1 MDEFI
6 FFIFVEVYSHYK
18 VEITTNWSMS
28 KTKYYFDSDNLEF
41 VPIKRTFIERIYR
54 LSLFLISSVIIGA
67 FITVVLLNTDFIDT
81 PKEIIQAREI
91 DNYELQLKVLNKKLE
106 QVESTLA
113 NIEKRDNNLYRVYF
127 EASPIPEDQ
136 RRAGFGGVN
145 RYDYLEGFES
155 SDVIVNT
162 TERLDILTKELVIQ
176 SKSLDEIELLA
187 KNNESLLTAIPAIQ
201 PVSSSDLKR
210 MASGYGYRIDP
221 FTKKRTMHWCMDFSA
236 KTGTPIYATG
246 DGRIA
251 RADARA
257 VGFGNHVRIDHGF
270 GYVSIYAHMDK
281 IVVRRGNRV
290 KRGDLIGYV
299 GNTGRS
305 VAPHLHYE
313 IVKDGKKINPINF
326 YSGSLSPIEFEELVN
341 QASQENQSLD

>member
-1 MDEFI
+1 
-6 FFIFVEVYSHYK
+6 
-18 VEITTNWSMS
+18 MS

-41 VPIKRTFIERIYR
+41 VPIKKTLGDRIYR
-54 LSLFLISSVIIGA
+54 LSLFLISSVIFGA
-67 FITVVLLNTDFIDT
+67 FITVILFNTDFVNT
-81 PKEIIQAREI
+81 PKEIVQEREI

-113 NIEKRDNNLYRVYF
+113 NIEKRDNNLYRAYF

-136 RRAGFGGVN
+136 RKAGFGGIN

-155 SDVIVNT
+155 SDLIVNT

-187 KNNESLLTAIPAIQ
+187 KNKESLLSSIPSIQ
-201 PVSSSDLKR
+201 PVKSSDLRR

-221 FTKKRTMHWCMDFSA
+221 FTKARRMHFGMDFSA
-236 KTGTPIYATG
+236 KRGTPIYATG
-246 DGRIA
+246 DGTVS
-251 RADARA
+251 RADSRA
-257 VGFGNHVRIDHGF
+257 AGFGKHVRIDHGF
-270 GYVSIYAHMDK
+270 GYVTIYAHMDRYL
-281 IVVRRGNRV
+281 VVKGDKV

-299 GNTGRS
+299 GSSGRS

-313 IVKDGKKINPINF
+313 IVKDGVKINPINF
-326 YSGSLSPIEFEELVN
+326 YSGSLSPAEFEELVKV
-341 QASQENQSLD
+341 ASQENQSLD

>member
-1 MDEFI
+1 
-6 FFIFVEVYSHYK
+6 
-18 VEITTNWSMS
+18 MS

-41 VPIKRTFIERIYR
+41 VPIKNTLGNRMYR
-54 LSLFLISSVIIGA
+54 LSLFLISSVIFGA
-67 FITVVLLNTDFIDT
+67 FITVILFNTDFVNT
-81 PKEIIQAREI
+81 PKEIVQEREI

-113 NIEKRDNNLYRVYF
+113 NIEKRDNNLYRAYF

-136 RRAGFGGVN
+136 RKAGFGGIN

-155 SDVIVNT
+155 SDLIVNT

-187 KNNESLLTAIPAIQ
+187 KNKESLLSSIPSIQ
-201 PVSSSDLKR
+201 PVKSSDLRR

-221 FTKKRTMHWCMDFSA
+221 FTKARRMHFGMDFSA
-236 KTGTPIYATG
+236 KRGTPIYATG
-246 DGRIA
+246 DGTVS
-251 RADARA
+251 RADSRA
-257 VGFGNHVRIDHGF
+257 AGFGKHVRIDHGF
-270 GYVSIYAHMDK
+270 GYVTIYAHMDRYLVVKGDK
-281 IVVRRGNRV
+281 I

-299 GNTGRS
+299 GSSGRS

-313 IVKDGKKINPINF
+313 IVKDGVKINPINF
-326 YSGSLSPIEFEELVN
+326 YSGSLSPAEFEELVKI
-341 QASQENQSLD
+341 ASQENQSLD

>member
-1 MDEFI
+1 
-6 FFIFVEVYSHYK
+6 
-18 VEITTNWSMS
+18 MS

-41 VPIKRTFIERIYR
+41 VPIKNTLGNRIYR
-54 LSLFLISSVIIGA
+54 LSLFLISSVIFGA
-67 FITVVLLNTDFIDT
+67 FITVILFNTDFVNT
-81 PKEIIQAREI
+81 PKEIVQEREI

-113 NIEKRDNNLYRVYF
+113 NIEKRDNNLYRAYF

-136 RRAGFGGVN
+136 RKAGFGGIN

-155 SDVIVNT
+155 SDLIVNT

-187 KNNESLLTAIPAIQ
+187 KNKESLLTSIPSIQ
-201 PVSSSDLKR
+201 PVNSSALRR

-221 FTKKRTMHWCMDFSA
+221 FTKARRMHFGMDFSA
-236 KTGTPIYATG
+236 PRGTEIYATG
-246 DGRIA
+246 DGTVT
-251 RADARA
+251 RADSRA
-257 VGFGNHVRIDHGF
+257 AGFGKHVRIDHGF
-270 GYVSIYAHMDK
+270 GYVTIYAHMDSYK
-281 IVVRRGNRV
+281 VVKGDKV

-299 GNTGRS
+299 GSTGRS

-313 IVKDGKKINPINF
+313 IVKDGVKINPINF
-326 YSGSLSPIEFEELVN
+326 YSGSLSPAEFEELLKV
-341 QASQENQSLD
+341 ASQENQSLD

>member
-1 MDEFI
+1 
-6 FFIFVEVYSHYK
+6 
-18 VEITTNWSMS
+18 MS

-67 FITVVLLNTDFIDT
+67 FITVLLLNTDFIDT
-81 PKEIIQAREI
+81 PKEIVQAREI

-145 RYDYLEGFES
+145 RYDYLEGFGS

-187 KNNESLLTAIPAIQ
+187 KNNESLLTSIPAIQ

-221 FTKKRTMHWCMDFSA
+221 FTKKRTMHWGMDFSA

-281 IVVRRGNRV
+281 IVVRRGNKV

-313 IVKDGKKINPINF
+313 IVKDGRKINPINF
-326 YSGSLSPIEFEELVN
+326 YSGSLSPFEFEELVN

>member
-1 MDEFI
+1 
-6 FFIFVEVYSHYK
+6 
-18 VEITTNWSMS
+18 
-28 KTKYYFDSDNLEF
+28 
-41 VPIKRTFIERIYR
+41 
-54 LSLFLISSVIIGA
+54 
-67 FITVVLLNTDFIDT
+67 
-81 PKEIIQAREI
+81 
-91 DNYELQLKVLNKKLE
+91 LK
-106 QVESTLA
+106 
-113 NIEKRDNNLYRVYF
+113 KRDNNLYRVYF

-187 KNNESLLTAIPAIQ
+187 KNNESLLTSIPAIQ

-221 FTKKRTMHWCMDFSA
+221 FTKKRTMHWGMDFSA

-281 IVVRRGNRV
+281 IVVRRGNKV

-313 IVKDGKKINPINF
+313 IVKDGRKINPINF

>member
-1 MDEFI
+1 
-6 FFIFVEVYSHYK
+6 
-18 VEITTNWSMS
+18 MS

-41 VPIKRTFIERIYR
+41 VPIKNTLGNRIYR
-54 LSLFLISSVIIGA
+54 LSLFLISSVIFGA
-67 FITVVLLNTDFIDT
+67 FITVILFNTDFVNT
-81 PKEIIQAREI
+81 PKEIVQEREI

-113 NIEKRDNNLYRVYF
+113 NIEKRDNNLYRAYF

-136 RRAGFGGVN
+136 RKAGFGGIN

-155 SDVIVNT
+155 SDLIVNT

-187 KNNESLLTAIPAIQ
+187 KNKESLLSSIPSIQ
-201 PVSSSDLKR
+201 PVKSSDLRR

-221 FTKKRTMHWCMDFSA
+221 FSKARRMHFGMDFSA
-236 KTGTPIYATG
+236 KRGTPIYATG
-246 DGRIA
+246 DGTVS
-251 RADARA
+251 RADSRA
-257 VGFGNHVRIDHGF
+257 AGFGKHVRIDHGF
-270 GYVSIYAHMDK
+270 GYVTIYAHMDRYLVVKGDK
-281 IVVRRGNRV
+281 I

-299 GNTGRS
+299 GSSGRS

-313 IVKDGKKINPINF
+313 IVKDGVKINPINF
-326 YSGSLSPIEFEELVN
+326 YSGSLSPAEFEELVKV
-341 QASQENQSLD
+341 ASQENQSLD

>member
-1 MDEFI
+1 
-6 FFIFVEVYSHYK
+6 
-18 VEITTNWSMS
+18 MS

-41 VPIKRTFIERIYR
+41 VPIKNTLGNRIYR
-54 LSLFLISSVIIGA
+54 LSLFLISSVIFGA
-67 FITVVLLNTDFIDT
+67 FITVILFNTDFVNT
-81 PKEIIQAREI
+81 PKEIVQEREI

-113 NIEKRDNNLYRVYF
+113 NIEKRDNNLYRAYF

-136 RRAGFGGVN
+136 RKAGFGGIN

-155 SDVIVNT
+155 SDLIVNT

-187 KNNESLLTAIPAIQ
+187 KNKESLLSSIPSIQ
-201 PVSSSDLKR
+201 PVKSSDLRR

-221 FTKKRTMHWCMDFSA
+221 FTKARRMHFGMDFSA
-236 KTGTPIYATG
+236 KRGTPIYATG
-246 DGRIA
+246 DGTVS
-251 RADARA
+251 RADSRA
-257 VGFGNHVRIDHGF
+257 AGFGKHVRIDHGF
-270 GYVSIYAHMDK
+270 GYVTIYAHMDRYLVVKGDK
-281 IVVRRGNRV
+281 I

-299 GNTGRS
+299 GSSGRP

-313 IVKDGKKINPINF
+313 IVKDGVKINPINF
-326 YSGSLSPIEFEELVN
+326 YSGSLSPAEFEELVKV
-341 QASQENQSLD
+341 ASQENQSLD

>member
-1 MDEFI
+1 
-6 FFIFVEVYSHYK
+6 
-18 VEITTNWSMS
+18 MS

-81 PKEIIQAREI
+81 PKEIVQAREI

-113 NIEKRDNNLYRVYF
+113 NIEERDNNLYRVYF

-221 FTKKRTMHWCMDFSA
+221 FTKKRTMHWGMDFSA

-281 IVVRRGNRV
+281 IVVRRGNKV

>member
-1 MDEFI
+1 M
-6 FFIFVEVYSHYK
+6 
-18 VEITTNWSMS
+18 
-28 KTKYYFDSDNLEF
+28 
-41 VPIKRTFIERIYR
+41 
-54 LSLFLISSVIIGA
+54 
-67 FITVVLLNTDFIDT
+67 
-81 PKEIIQAREI
+81 
-91 DNYELQLKVLNKKLE
+91 NKKLE

-221 FTKKRTMHWCMDFSA
+221 FTKKRTMHWGMDFSA

-246 DGRIA
+246 DGRIV

>member
-1 MDEFI
+1 
-6 FFIFVEVYSHYK
+6 
-18 VEITTNWSMS
+18 MS

-41 VPIKRTFIERIYR
+41 VPIKNTLGNRIYR
-54 LSLFLISSVIIGA
+54 LSLFLISSVIFGA
-67 FITVVLLNTDFIDT
+67 FITVILFNTDFVNT
-81 PKEIIQAREI
+81 PKEIVQEREI

-113 NIEKRDNNLYRVYF
+113 NIEKRDNNLYRAYF

-136 RRAGFGGVN
+136 RKAGFGGIN

-155 SDVIVNT
+155 SDLIVNT

-187 KNNESLLTAIPAIQ
+187 KNKESLLSSIPSIQ
-201 PVSSSDLKR
+201 PVNSSALRR

-221 FTKKRTMHWCMDFSA
+221 FTKARRMHFGMDFSA
-236 KTGTPIYATG
+236 KRGTPIYATG
-246 DGRIA
+246 DGTVS
-251 RADARA
+251 RADSRA
-257 VGFGNHVRIDHGF
+257 AGFGKHVRIDHGF
-270 GYVSIYAHMDK
+270 GYVSIYAHMDRY
-281 IVVRRGNRV
+281 VVVKGDKV

-299 GNTGRS
+299 GSSGRS

-313 IVKDGKKINPINF
+313 IVKDGVKINPINF
-326 YSGSLSPIEFEELVN
+326 YSGSLSPAEFEELVKV
-341 QASQENQSLD
+341 ASQENQSLD

>member
-1 MDEFI
+1 
-6 FFIFVEVYSHYK
+6 
-18 VEITTNWSMS
+18 MS

-41 VPIKRTFIERIYR
+41 VPIKRTVIERIYR
-54 LSLFLISSVIIGA
+54 LALVVISSGIIGA

-81 PKEIIQAREI
+81 PKEIVQSREI

-221 FTKKRTMHWCMDFSA
+221 FTKKRTMHWGMDFSA

-290 KRGDLIGYV
+290 NRGDLIGYV

-313 IVKDGKKINPINF
+313 IVKDGRKINPINF

>member
-1 MDEFI
+1 
-6 FFIFVEVYSHYK
+6 
-18 VEITTNWSMS
+18 MS

-41 VPIKRTFIERIYR
+41 VPIKNTLGNRIYR
-54 LSLFLISSVIIGA
+54 LSLFLISSVIFGA
-67 FITVVLLNTDFIDT
+67 FITVILFNTDFVNT
-81 PKEIIQAREI
+81 PKEIVQEREI

-113 NIEKRDNNLYRVYF
+113 NIEKRDNNLYRAYF

-136 RRAGFGGVN
+136 RKAGFGGIN

-155 SDVIVNT
+155 SDLIVNT

-187 KNNESLLTAIPAIQ
+187 KNKESLLSSIPSIQ
-201 PVSSSDLKR
+201 PVKSSDLRR

-221 FTKKRTMHWCMDFSA
+221 FTKARRMHFGMDFSA
-236 KTGTPIYATG
+236 KRGTPIYATG
-246 DGRIA
+246 DGTVS
-251 RADARA
+251 RADSRA
-257 VGFGNHVRIDHGF
+257 AGFGKHVRIDHGF
-270 GYVSIYAHMDK
+270 GYVTIYAHMDSYK
-281 IVVRRGNRV
+281 VVKGDKV

-299 GNTGRS
+299 GSTGRS

-313 IVKDGKKINPINF
+313 IVKDGVKINPINF
-326 YSGSLSPIEFEELVN
+326 YSGSLSPAEFEELVKV
-341 QASQENQSLD
+341 ASQENQSLD

>member
-1 MDEFI
+1 
-6 FFIFVEVYSHYK
+6 
-18 VEITTNWSMS
+18 MS

-41 VPIKRTFIERIYR
+41 VPIKRTFIERVYR
-54 LSLFLISSVIIGA
+54 LSLFLFSSIIIGA
-67 FITVVLLNTDFIDT
+67 FITVLLLNTDFVDT
-81 PKEIIQAREI
+81 PKEIVQAREI
-91 DNYELQLKVLNKKLE
+91 DNYEIQLKVLNKKLE
-106 QVESTLA
+106 QVESALS
-113 NIEKRDNNLYRVYF
+113 NIESRDNNLYRVYF

-145 RYDYLEGFES
+145 RYDYLDGFES
-155 SDVIVNT
+155 SDVIMNT

-176 SKSLDEIELLA
+176 SKSFDEIELLA
-187 KNNESLLTAIPAIQ
+187 KNKESLLASIPSIQ
-201 PVSSSDLKR
+201 PVNSLDLKR

-221 FTKKRTMHWCMDFSA
+221 FTKKRTMHWGMDFSA

-246 DGRIA
+246 DGTIS

-270 GYVSIYAHMDK
+270 GYVSIYAHMDR
-281 IVVRRGNRV
+281 IEVRRGNKV

-313 IVKDGKKINPINF
+313 IVKDGRKINPINF

>member
-1 MDEFI
+1 
-6 FFIFVEVYSHYK
+6 
-18 VEITTNWSMS
+18 MS

-41 VPIKRTFIERIYR
+41 VPIKRTFVERIYR

-81 PKEIIQAREI
+81 PKEIVQAREI

-127 EASPIPEDQ
+127 EASPIPEEQ
-136 RRAGFGGVN
+136 RRSGFGGVN

-187 KNNESLLTAIPAIQ
+187 KSKESLLTSIPSIQ
-201 PVSSSDLKR
+201 PVSNSDLKR

-221 FTKKRTMHWCMDFSA
+221 FTKKRTMHWGMDFSA

-246 DGRIA
+246 DGRVS

-281 IVVRRGNRV
+281 IAVRRGNRV

-313 IVKDGKKINPINF
+313 IVKDGRKINPINF

>member
-1 MDEFI
+1 
-6 FFIFVEVYSHYK
+6 
-18 VEITTNWSMS
+18 MS

-41 VPIKRTFIERIYR
+41 VPIKNTLGNRIYR
-54 LSLFLISSVIIGA
+54 LSLFLISSVIFGA
-67 FITVVLLNTDFIDT
+67 FITVILFNTDFVNT
-81 PKEIIQAREI
+81 PKEIVQEREI

-113 NIEKRDNNLYRVYF
+113 NIEKRDNNLYRAYF

-136 RRAGFGGVN
+136 RKAGFGGIN

-155 SDVIVNT
+155 SDLIVNT

-187 KNNESLLTAIPAIQ
+187 KNKESLLSSIPSIQ
-201 PVSSSDLKR
+201 PVKSSDLRR

-221 FTKKRTMHWCMDFSA
+221 FTKARRMHFGMDFSA
-236 KTGTPIYATG
+236 KRGTPIYATG
-246 DGRIA
+246 DGTVS
-251 RADARA
+251 RADSRA
-257 VGFGNHVRIDHGF
+257 AGFGKHVRIDHGF
-270 GYVSIYAHMDK
+270 GYVTIYAHMDK
-281 IVVRRGNRV
+281 YLVVKGDKI

-299 GNTGRS
+299 GSSGRS

-313 IVKDGKKINPINF
+313 IVKDGVKINPINF
-326 YSGSLSPIEFEELVN
+326 YSGSLSPAEFEELVKV
-341 QASQENQSLD
+341 ASQENQSLD

>member
-1 MDEFI
+1 
-6 FFIFVEVYSHYK
+6 
-18 VEITTNWSMS
+18 MS

-81 PKEIIQAREI
+81 PKEIVQAREI

-221 FTKKRTMHWCMDFSA
+221 FTKKRTMHWGMDFSA

-341 QASQENQSLD
+341 QASCLLYTSPSPRDATLSRMPSSA